1 MVNTL
6 SYYWWAFALRGLAA
20 LVFGLLAFLWPGI
33 TLTVLVYWFG
43 AYALWDGVFGIISA
57 VRQRGEKKRWW
68 ALVLEGVVGIIAAII
83 AFLMP
88 GLTAL
93 VVVYLIASWAMLT
106 GIFEII
112 SAIRL
117 RKDIEKEPLFC
128 DLTAIPTPAP

>member
-128 DLTAIPTPAP
+128 DQTAIPTPAP